1 VVATVIPKYP
11 PRPTIIATNF
21 QKFIQSAHNGPLNNE
36 GKGGGVLQVETVDR
50 LWGSFGDRGSLVR
63 FLPPTLNNLIRLH
76 TFARDFH
83 SSNFLLSA
91 AQVSN
96 MIRLWICIGFL
107 SCEGAQ
113 GSDAYS
119 VTTVV

>member
-63 FLPPTLNNLIRLH
+63 FLPPHIEQLDKASHI
-76 TFARDFH
+76 
-83 SSNFLLSA
+83 
-91 AQVSN
+91 
-96 MIRLWICIGFL
+96 
-107 SCEGAQ
+107 CEGFPFFEF
-113 GSDAYS
+113 S
-119 VTTVV
+119 VVCRTGIQHDSSLDLHPVFEL